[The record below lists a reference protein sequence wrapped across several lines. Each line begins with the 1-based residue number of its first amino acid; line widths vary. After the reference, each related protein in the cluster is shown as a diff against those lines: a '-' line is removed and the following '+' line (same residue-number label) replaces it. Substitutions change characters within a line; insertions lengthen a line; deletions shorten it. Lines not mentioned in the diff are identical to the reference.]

1 MTDLPPP
8 ENNETER
15 RRANVVLLVVFAIVV
30 GIGVWLVNALV
41 DARRIDDCIAQHRSN
56 CNPIEAP
63 PR

>member
-1 MTDLPPP
+1 MNEPPP
-8 ENNETER
+8 KENDAER
-15 RRANVVLLVVFAIVV
+15 KRANIALLVVFAIVV

-41 DARRIDDCIAQHRSN
+41 DASRFDDCIAQRRTN